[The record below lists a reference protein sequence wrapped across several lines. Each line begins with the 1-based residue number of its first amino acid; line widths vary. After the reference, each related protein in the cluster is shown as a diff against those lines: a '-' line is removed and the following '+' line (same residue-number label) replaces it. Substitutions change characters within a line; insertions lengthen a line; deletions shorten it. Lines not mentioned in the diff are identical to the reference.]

1 MAKSFCNGCKH
12 WEWAPPT
19 YPGDSGFHY
28 CDFFQTDS
36 LLERKSRCNGKYK
49 ENKV

>member
-1 MAKSFCNGCKH
+1 MAKSFCAGCKH
-12 WEWAPPT
+12 WEWCS
-19 YPGDSGFHY
+19 PGYGMPGFHY
-28 CDFFQTDS
+28 CSKFNTDS